1 MMQILHLD
9 RTRGVTLL
17 PARRVG
23 KLARRRAVFARFAH
37 ERRVHAVM
45 GLARTVA
52 AVFGAVYLLVGIVG
66 FILESP
72 LLGLFEINALHN
84 VVHVLLGA
92 ILLYGSM
99 SSAAAVQ
106 TTRGVGALLVVLGL
120 LGFVIPDGFGL
131 VPLGGNDIWLHLA
144 TGAILLAT
152 GFLATEGSAATV

>member
-1 MMQILHLD
+1 
-9 RTRGVTLL
+9 
-17 PARRVG
+17 
-23 KLARRRAVFARFAH
+23 
-37 ERRVHAVM
+37 M

-72 LLGLFEINALHN
+72 LLGLFEINGLHN
-84 VVHVLLGA
+84 IVHVLLGA

-99 SSAAAVQ
+99 SYSAAIQ

-120 LGFVIPDGFGL
+120 LGFVTPDGFGL

-152 GFLATEGSAATV
+152 GFMATEGSAATA